1 MIAVATAKRQGS
13 TRRHTRAKKS
23 VAPVLIPNNVPDAEV
38 TVDGATVKV
47 TNLQKIF
54 WPKLRL
60 TKRDLLQYYADVS
73 SWLLPHLRNRAMVMK
88 RYPNGAAGD
97 FFFMKRAP
105 TPRPKWIEICS
116 IE

>member
-1 MIAVATAKRQGS
+1 MLPVAAAKAQS
-13 TRRHTRAKKS
+13 ATRARAHTKNHA
-23 VAPVLIPNNVPDAEV
+23 APVQIPENVMDAEV
-38 TVDGATVKV
+38 SVEGGTVKL

-88 RYPNGAAGD
+88 RYPNGINAP

-105 TPRPKWIEICS
+105 
-116 IE
+116 